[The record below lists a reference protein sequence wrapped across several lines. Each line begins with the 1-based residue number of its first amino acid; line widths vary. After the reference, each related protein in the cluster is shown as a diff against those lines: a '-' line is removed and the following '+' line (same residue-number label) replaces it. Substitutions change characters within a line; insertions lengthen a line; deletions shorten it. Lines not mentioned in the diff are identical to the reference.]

1 MYYVSTRGNTPKMQF
16 SDVLLMGLAPD
27 GGLMLPEYYPNI
39 DDKTLTKWRS
49 LNYQE
54 LAFEIMQLFATDIDK
69 ENLKKLIDK
78 TYTKD
83 VFGSDDITPVDKLYH
98 DIYLLKLSNG
108 PTLAFKDIA
117 MQFLGNAFEYVLNQ
131 KNQRLTI
138 IGATSGDTGSAAE
151 YALKG
156 KKNIEVFM
164 MSPYGKMSEFQ
175 RAQMYSLDDKNIHN
189 IAIKGMFDDCQDIVK
204 ALQEDHEFKAKYSLG
219 TVNSINWGR
228 ILAQIVYYFKGYFA
242 STKDNS
248 QKVSFCV
255 PSGNFGNVCAGHIA
269 KMMGLPIDRL
279 IVATNEND
287 VLHEFFDKASY
298 QPRPS
303 NKTYVTSSPSMDIS
317 KASNFER
324 FIYTL
329 LNKDGEK
336 VAELFTKVKQGEG
349 FRLDEKLDEIRQ
361 DYGFISG
368 KSTHQ
373 DRLDTIKKVYQETGR
388 LIDPHTADGVKV
400 AKDVQNQDE
409 VIVVA
414 ETALPIKFAK
424 TIKEAVGDVEL
435 PRPKH
440 TQDLETK
447 PQFVI
452 VLIMMQN
459 WLPMKSVGKFTP
471 NSDKCLPN
479 IYLFVML
486 N

>member
-27 GGLMLPEYYPNI
+27 GGLMLPESYPNI
-39 DDKTLTKWRS
+39 DSQTLTKWRT
-49 LNYQE
+49 LNYQD

-69 ENLKKLIDK
+69 ADLKQLIDK

-83 VFGSDDITPVDKLYH
+83 VFHSDEITPLDKLYH
-98 DIYLLKLSNG
+98 DIYLLELSNG

-117 MQFLGNAFEYVLNQ
+117 MQFLGNAFEYVLNK
-131 KNQRLTI
+131 KNERLTI

-151 YALKG
+151 YALRG
-156 KKNIEVFM
+156 KENIEVFM

-242 STKDNS
+242 STDNND

-255 PSGNFGNVCAGHIA
+255 PSGNFGNICAGHIA

-287 VLHEFFDKASY
+287 VLHEFFDKGSY

-303 NKTYVTSSPSMDIS
+303 EKTYVTSSPSMDIS

-329 LNKDGEK
+329 LQKDGAK
-336 VAELFTKVKQGEG
+336 VAELFTDVKQGKG
-349 FRLDEKLDEIRQ
+349 FDLTEKLTEIRQ
-361 DYGFISG
+361 NYGFVSG

-373 DRLDTIKKVYQETGR
+373 DRISTIKQVYQETGR
-388 LIDPHTADGVKV
+388 LIDPHTADGIKV
-400 AKDVQNQDE
+400 AKDVQKSGE
-409 VIVVA
+409 IIIVA
-414 ETALPIKFAK
+414 ETALPIKFSQ
-424 TIKEAVGDVEL
+424 TINEAVGDICL

-440 TQDLETK
+440 TQGLEEK
-447 PQFVI
+447 PQFVL
-452 VLIMMQN
+452 VLENDAKLVADEICR
-459 WLPMKSVGKFTP
+459 KVHAK
-471 NSDKCLPN
+471 
-479 IYLFVML
+479 
-486 N
+486 

>member
-69 ENLKKLIDK
+69 DDLKKLIDK

-175 RAQMYSLDDKNIHN
+175 RAQMYSLDDKNIDN

-242 STKDNS
+242 STKDNN

-329 LNKDGEK
+329 LNKDGGK

-373 DRLDTIKKVYQETGR
+373 DRLNTIKKVYQETGR

-409 VIVVA
+409 IIVVA
-414 ETALPIKFAK
+414 ETALPIKFAE
-424 TIKEAVGDVEL
+424 TIKEAVGDIEL

-452 VLIMMQN
+452 VLDNDAKLVADEICR
-459 WLPMKSVGKFTP
+459 KVYAK
-471 NSDKCLPN
+471 
-479 IYLFVML
+479 
-486 N
+486 

>member
-1 MYYVSTRGNTPKMQF
+1 M
-16 SDVLLMGLAPD
+16 
-27 GGLMLPEYYPNI
+27 
-39 DDKTLTKWRS
+39 
-49 LNYQE
+49 
-54 LAFEIMQLFATDIDK
+54 
-69 ENLKKLIDK
+69 
-78 TYTKD
+78 
-83 VFGSDDITPVDKLYH
+83 
-98 DIYLLKLSNG
+98 
-108 PTLAFKDIA
+108 
-117 MQFLGNAFEYVLNQ
+117 
-131 KNQRLTI
+131 
-138 IGATSGDTGSAAE
+138 
-151 YALKG
+151 
-156 KKNIEVFM
+156 
-164 MSPYGKMSEFQ
+164 
-175 RAQMYSLDDKNIHN
+175 
-189 IAIKGMFDDCQDIVK
+189 
-204 ALQEDHEFKAKYSLG
+204 
-219 TVNSINWGR
+219 
-228 ILAQIVYYFKGYFA
+228 
-242 STKDNS
+242 
-248 QKVSFCV
+248 

-409 VIVVA
+409 IIVVA

-452 VLIMMQN
+452 VLDNDAKLVANEICR
-459 WLPMKSVGKFTP
+459 KVYAK
-471 NSDKCLPN
+471 
-479 IYLFVML
+479 
-486 N
+486 